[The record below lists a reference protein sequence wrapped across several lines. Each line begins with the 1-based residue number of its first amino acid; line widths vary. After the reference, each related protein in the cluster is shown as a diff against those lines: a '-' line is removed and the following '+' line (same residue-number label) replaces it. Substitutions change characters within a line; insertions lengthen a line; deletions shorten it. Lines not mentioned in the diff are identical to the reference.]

1 MKTTL
6 SKSNFSIQEKLA
18 NRDNLIISKADKCGV
33 TAIQDTDSY
42 VQEATR

>member
-18 NRDNLIISKADKCGV
+18 YRDNLIISKADICGV